1 MVDPEARRPAV
12 GAIQHRLSERFGRR
26 WGGRETT
33 MTTNTAAVRTLAASK
48 IETLKAAFVALIV
61 GLCLV
66 YGAGFANSEGVH
78 DAAHDSRHAL
88 SFPCH

>member
-1 MVDPEARRPAV
+1 MNNAATVRA
-12 GAIQHRLSERFGRR
+12 LS
-26 WGGRETT
+26 
-33 MTTNTAAVRTLAASK
+33 ASR
-48 IETLKAAFVALIV
+48 IETLKAAFVALVI
-61 GLCLV
+61 GLGLV